1 MGWRSHFGETSKW
14 LELLQFERSGA
25 YRCAVFSSA
34 DFADL
39 SWYNDLVRDDSRRV
53 NLAACG
59 VPWQKSRGEMVE
71 NCRLGVQTTGVF

>member
-14 LELLQFERSGA
+14 LELPQFERSGA
-25 YRCAVFSSA
+25 DRCAVFSAA

-39 SWYNDLVRDDSRRV
+39 SWDNDLVRDDSRYVSLGVR
-53 NLAACG
+53 G
-59 VPWQKSRGEMVE
+59 VPGEKSRGEMVE